1 MRQAANTLKNGK
13 NILKTG
19 KNEVFNNKQKQ
30 VPISRKRIELTK
42 KTITTP
48 KSQTSISLSGVAYPY
63 LKSGTNIRNS
73 THLSKEPSLT
83 RNVYN
88 LTPKA
93 TLKTPNYRTKKV
105 FIPDLKAQNAL
116 MR

>member
-13 NILKTG
+13 NVLKTG

-30 VPISRKRIELTK
+30 VPIARKRIELTK

-48 KSQTSISLSGVAYPY
+48 KSQTSISLNGVTYPY
-63 LKSGTNIRNS
+63 LKSGVKCQQANIRKP

-83 RNVYN
+83 RHVYN

-93 TLKTPNYRTKKV
+93 TLKKA
-105 FIPDLKAQNAL
+105 FIPDLKAQNAQ